1 MTTGWSRAFMGE
13 GAAGA
18 FCTGSVDAA
27 ASSRSCSMCRTKG
40 GGESDVPLSSPSMGN
55 LGRPSAATR
64 AACAKAIG
72 PPGDRRQP
80 HDAQQKRQRRA
91 EDGPGRCHRCGRS
104 VRVYRLHLHRREL
117 E

>member
-40 GGESDVPLSSPSMGN
+40 GGESDVPLSSRSSPSMGN
-55 LGRPSAATR
+55 LGRPSVATR
-64 AACAKAIG
+64 AACAKAIAG

-80 HDAQQKRQRRA
+80 HDAQQRRRA
-91 EDGPGRCHRCGRS
+91 RRGRARAPP
-104 VRVYRLHLHRREL
+104 
-117 E
+117 